1 MTRRQRQHDRLVKDI
16 AARAVGLSYGPSEC
30 RGEDAEEFRT
40 VKTGFLS
47 VSAAPI
53 PVCYVYTRNRGI
65 LETVSA

>member
-1 MTRRQRQHDRLVKDI
+1 MTRRQRQHDHLVKDV

-30 RGEDAEEFRT
+30 RREDAEEYRT
-40 VKTGFLS
+40 VKTGFLC